1 MSVVTIPVNTG
12 RPYEILLGRDL
23 LKDTGKLV
31 REVHKKGEK
40 ALIITDSNVGPIYAQ
55 TVSKSLKAAG
65 YSVVNIFTFP
75 AGEKSKRLTTISNI
89 YTTLAYKKF
98 DRSDIIIALGGGVTG
113 DMAGFAAATWMRGI
127 PFVQIPTSLLAL
139 VDSSIGGKTGVDTP
153 EGKNLVGAFWQPLRV
168 IADIDTL
175 STLPKYYFTDG
186 MGEVIK
192 SACIAD
198 SELFSLLEN
207 ELQLNSDSLT
217 EIVRRCMLVKSRIV
231 ENDEHE
237 SGERKLLN
245 FGHTLAHALEKHLNY
260 EGISHGCAVAVGM
273 LAITNASEKN
283 RLTACGTTSRL
294 SALLEKFGL
303 PTESQVP
310 ICTYLD
316 NIKLD
321 KKCENGQLDLVLIKQ
336 IGSAFC
342 HRITI
347 DTICEFLK

>member
-1 MSVVTIPVNTG
+1 MSVITIPVNTG
-12 RPYEILLGRDL
+12 RPYEILLGRNL
-23 LKDTGKLV
+23 LKDAGKLV

-75 AGEKSKRLTTISNI
+75 AGEKNKRLETVSNI

-139 VDSSIGGKTGVDTP
+139 VDSSIGGKTGVDIKD
-153 EGKNLVGAFWQPLRV
+153 GKNLVGAFWQPLRV

-198 SELFSLLEN
+198 DELFSLLEN
-207 ELQLNSDSLT
+207 SKEFTPETLT
-217 EIVRRCMLVKSRIV
+217 EVVRRCMLVKSGIV

-273 LAITNASEKN
+273 LAITAASERKG
-283 RLTACGTTSRL
+283 LTVSGTTSRL
-294 SALLEKFGL
+294 SSLLEKFGL
-303 PTESQVP
+303 PTKNEIPFSS
-310 ICTYLD
+310 YLE
-316 NIKLD
+316 NVKLD
-321 KKCENGQLDLVLIKQ
+321 KKCESNEVDLVLIDR

-342 HRITI
+342 HRINT
-347 DTICEFLK
+347 DTLGEFLK